1 MISWLKGKILQ
12 KWHLSAKKGVV
23 LDVSGVGY
31 EIQILSKQI
40 STIDN
45 PIVQQFWIHQ
55 INREDHTSLYG
66 FKDIKQRDLF
76 RKIISVNGIGPQIGM
91 SLLDDLEVQQFVNAI
106 DKNDIKL
113 LTKSQGIGKRI
124 AERLVVDLKNKLEQY
139 KDSKEGT
146 IDNQESNKSNQ
157 FSKYLDE
164 IKTVLNS
171 LGYMDNE
178 IKDSIELISTKEK
191 ENSILINSLSVDEKT
206 ELLDKDLKNILIR
219 LSQKNT

>member
-1 MISWLKGKILQ
+1 MISK
-12 KWHLSAKKGVV
+12 
-23 LDVSGVGY
+23 
-31 EIQILSKQI
+31 
-40 STIDN
+40 
-45 PIVQQFWIHQ
+45 
-55 INREDHTSLYG
+55 TSL
-66 FKDIKQRDLF
+66 
-76 RKIISVNGIGPQIGM
+76 S
-91 SLLDDLEVQQFVNAI
+91 S
-106 DKNDIKL
+106 
-113 LTKSQGIGKRI
+113 TRI
-124 AERLVVDLKNKLEQY
+124 VK
-139 KDSKEGT
+139 T
-146 IDNQESNKSNQ
+146 IDNQEANKSNQ